1 MILKFNHDGAHSFSS
16 NMDLISKISSHAR
29 SSVSIGRTSHVF
41 LIPKFLI
48 RCLIRTG
55 SWYDREEASFFVIS
69 STVLFVSKYMHRTN
83 QKFNMYSTPE
93 ISILLFLSTENWTS
107 ESINLQANKSLDC
120 SSLLSP
126 LLLTQSQNKKSPV
139 SSCSYR
145 ISNPHCIGPP
155 RARTKNHLFNLEKKK
170 RNVPEIWRCLDC
182 GFH

>member
-1 MILKFNHDGAHSFSS
+1 
-16 NMDLISKISSHAR
+16 
-29 SSVSIGRTSHVF
+29 
-41 LIPKFLI
+41 
-48 RCLIRTG
+48 
-55 SWYDREEASFFVIS
+55 
-69 STVLFVSKYMHRTN
+69 MHRTK
-83 QKFNMYSTPE
+83 QKSNIYSTPE

-120 SSLLSP
+120 SSLLSS

-170 RNVPEIWRCLDC
+170 KERSRNLEMPRLWFSLDGPEVIFSILLSWNPVIGVDILQALVESTFRLGDW
-182 GFH
+182 GGYWWLFIDEEGWE

>member
-1 MILKFNHDGAHSFSS
+1 
-16 NMDLISKISSHAR
+16 
-29 SSVSIGRTSHVF
+29 
-41 LIPKFLI
+41 
-48 RCLIRTG
+48 
-55 SWYDREEASFFVIS
+55 
-69 STVLFVSKYMHRTN
+69 MHRTK
-83 QKFNMYSTPE
+83 QKSNIYSTPE

-126 LLLTQSQNKKSPV
+126 LLLTQSQNKKSPI

-170 RNVPEIWRCLDC
+170 KGTFQKSGDASTVVFIRWAWSNILHFAVVEPCYRCWYTSSFSRVYFSIGRLRRVLVVIHRW
-182 GFH
+182 GGMGTE